1 MTVKLKRVA
10 GALTLVIPDE
20 VASAAGISDDTELSL
35 SATAAGEMVVKKK
48 PKYTLEELV
57 SKITPE
63 NRHELIDFGPPVGN
77 EVW

>member
-1 MTVKLKRVA
+1 MTVKVKRVA
-10 GALTLVIPDE
+10 GVLTLEIPDE
-20 VASAAGISDDTELSL
+20 LAAAAGITEDTELSL
-35 SATAAGEMVVKKK
+35 TPSPGAVVAKKK

-57 SKITPE
+57 AKITPE

>member
-1 MTVKLKRVA
+1 MTVKVKRIA

-20 VASAAGISDDTELSL
+20 VAAAAGISDNTELSL
-35 SATAAGEMVVKKK
+35 TATATGGVVARKK

-57 SKITPE
+57 AKITPE
-63 NRHELIDFGPPVGN
+63 NRHELVDFGPPMGN

>member
-1 MTVKLKRVA
+1 MTVKVKRVA

-20 VASAAGISDDTELSL
+20 VAAVAGISEGTEVTLTPTPGSFV
-35 SATAAGEMVVKKK
+35 TKKK

-57 SKITPE
+57 AKITPE
-63 NRHELIDFGPPVGN
+63 NRHEPIDFGPPVGN